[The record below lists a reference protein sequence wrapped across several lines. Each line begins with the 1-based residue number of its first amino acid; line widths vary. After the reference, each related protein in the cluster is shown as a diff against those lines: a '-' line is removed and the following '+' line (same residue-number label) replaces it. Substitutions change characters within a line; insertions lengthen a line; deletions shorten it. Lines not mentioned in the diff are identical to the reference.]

1 MRLGVEAQP
10 HQAGEWYESADVPT
24 SPIAGALAG
33 VDLQGLPPLTA
44 VMVPSE
50 PERQPALLL
59 QLRGAGA
66 PVSAFR
72 MTSGAD
78 GRMVVALAS
87 GWWRWAARDE
97 GYPAYRSLWSGL
109 AGWLLGGE
117 RVGGAEPR
125 PESWVVQR
133 GDPVAWRL
141 PGDSASVRL
150 AVRAGEE
157 LVSDTVVAAGGR
169 VLTPTLPPG
178 TYAYAVMDEA
188 TGDSLASGRFDVAS
202 TTAEMLPAVAD
213 SGLASLATAVPGELD
228 TGGRPLRTHPLP
240 YLLVI
245 GLLCGEWIVRRRSG
259 LR

>member
-1 MRLGVEAQP
+1 
-10 HQAGEWYESADVPT
+10 
-24 SPIAGALAG
+24 
-33 VDLQGLPPLTA
+33 
-44 VMVPSE
+44 MVPSE
-50 PERQPALLL
+50 PERQPVLLL

-72 MTSGAD
+72 MTTGEE

-97 GYPAYRSLWSGL
+97 GYPAYRSLWSGI

-125 PESWVVQR
+125 PESWIVPR
-133 GDPVAWRL
+133 GEPVAWRI

-150 AVRAGEE
+150 SVHSGED
-157 LVSDTVVAAGGR
+157 LVTDTVVLAGGR
-169 VLTPTLPPG
+169 VLTPALPPG
-178 TYAYAVMDEA
+178 TYGYALVDQA
-188 TGDSLASGRFDVAS
+188 SGDSLASGRFDVAA

-213 SGLASLATAVPGELD
+213 SGLASLATAAPRAVD
-228 TGGRPLRTHPLP
+228 AGGRPLRTHPLP

-245 GLLCGEWIVRRRSG
+245 CLLCGEWIVRRRSG